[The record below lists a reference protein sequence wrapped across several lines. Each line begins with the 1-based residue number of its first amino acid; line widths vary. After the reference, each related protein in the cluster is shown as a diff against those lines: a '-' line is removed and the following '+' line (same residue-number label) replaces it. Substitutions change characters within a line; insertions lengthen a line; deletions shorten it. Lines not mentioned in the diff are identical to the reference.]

1 MEEVNL
7 VWEGIKFMFL
17 GMGTVLVFLMVMIF
31 AMDLQRI
38 IIQKFFPEKKITIIQ
53 QQGDEKARLN
63 KIAAIT
69 AAIIH
74 HKQVN
79 G

>member
-17 GMGTVLVFLMVMIF
+17 GMGTVLVFLIVMIL
-31 AMDLQRI
+31 AMDLQRM
-38 IIQKFFPEKKITIIQ
+38 IIQKFFPEKKIITTQ
-53 QQGDEKARLN
+53 QVDDKARLN